1 MEGAPILMKNFNDY
15 FIVEDFEE
23 PIEQDNLHVAV
34 LGKKESGEGTF
45 AEIAE
50 EVCNAKK
57 IAFDSIYVDEAW
69 ISQND
74 VEIGS
79 VTIQNADG
87 KDNSIELE
95 THNTIIFV
103 RAGALESLSAQAIV
117 SSLQS
122 IGFFLVNDLES
133 MLACDNKMTN
143 TLLLE
148 RNNLPT
154 PKTSILNNVKS
165 IEDAH
170 KRIGGKF
177 PTIIKTLTGTQG
189 VGVSKVND
197 MGSLVSV
204 AQSLWKYEA
213 DLLLQ
218 EFLDIKS
225 DVRTLVVGGN
235 IIGAA
240 ERIREEDNSEFRNN
254 VHLGAKTRPY
264 TLSNEEKELVVAAA
278 RATGAWYC
286 GVDHCKVKDNY
297 YILEVNGSPGI
308 RSHFNAY
315 NTKTGSSIGKKTDK
329 DMVSLIIDF
338 FSSDLN
344 RRPIMRQEAG
354 FIETVTLEGMEND
367 PIRAKFDTGNSAS
380 ATMLHVDKLDADG
393 DYVDWVKNGKKF
405 RSEVIGVSE
414 PRRGAKPFDIR
425 PIIEHNL
432 IFNNKKYNVELGLTL
447 KDTASEMLVNRI
459 LLSKFKV
466 AINPN
471 RQFMLSSVTERNDT
485 NDH

>member
-1 MEGAPILMKNFNDY
+1 MKNFNDY
-15 FIVEDFEE
+15 FVVEEFEE
-23 PIEQDNLHVAV
+23 PIKQDNLHVAV

-57 IAFDSIYVDEAW
+57 ISFDQIYVDEAW

-133 MLACDNKMTN
+133 MLACDNKMAN

-154 PKTSILNNVKS
+154 PKTSILNNIKS

-170 KRIGGKF
+170 KRVGGKF
-177 PTIIKTLTGTQG
+177 PVIIKTLTGTQG

-197 MGSLVSV
+197 MASLVSV
-204 AQSLWKYEA
+204 AQSLWKYDA

-218 EFLDIKS
+218 QFLDIKS
-225 DVRTLVVGGN
+225 DIRTLVVGGN

-240 ERIREEDNSEFRNN
+240 ERIREEDNGEFRNN

-278 RATGAWYC
+278 RSTGAWYC
-286 GVDHCKVKDNY
+286 GVDHCKVKDDY
-297 YILEVNGSPGI
+297 YLLEVNGSPGI
-308 RSHFNAY
+308 R
-315 NTKTGSSIGKKTDK
+315 
-329 DMVSLIIDF
+329 
-338 FSSDLN
+338 
-344 RRPIMRQEAG
+344 
-354 FIETVTLEGMEND
+354 
-367 PIRAKFDTGNSAS
+367 
-380 ATMLHVDKLDADG
+380 
-393 DYVDWVKNGKKF
+393 
-405 RSEVIGVSE
+405 
-414 PRRGAKPFDIR
+414 
-425 PIIEHNL
+425 
-432 IFNNKKYNVELGLTL
+432 
-447 KDTASEMLVNRI
+447 
-459 LLSKFKV
+459 
-466 AINPN
+466 
-471 RQFMLSSVTERNDT
+471 
-485 NDH
+485 

>member
-1 MEGAPILMKNFNDY
+1 MKNFNEY
-15 FIVEDFEE
+15 FIPEEFEE
-23 PIEQDNLHVAV
+23 PIDQTGLHVAV

-50 EVCNAKK
+50 EVCNNKK
-57 IAFDSIYVDEAW
+57 IAFDQIYVDEAW
-69 ISQND
+69 ISQSD
-74 VEIGS
+74 IEIGK
-79 VTIQNADG
+79 VTIQNSDG
-87 KDNSIELE
+87 KDNSIELT

-103 RAGALESLSAQAIV
+103 RAGALESLACQAIV

-133 MLACDNKMTN
+133 MLACHNKMTN
-143 TLLLE
+143 SLLLE
-148 RNNLPT
+148 RNNIPT
-154 PKTSILNNVKS
+154 PKTSILNNEKS

-177 PTIIKTLTGTQG
+177 PVIIKTLTGTQG

-197 MGSLVSV
+197 MASLVSV
-204 AQSLWKYEA
+204 AQSLWKYNA

-218 EFLDIKS
+218 QYLDIKS

-235 IIGAA
+235 IIGSA
-240 ERIREEDNSEFRNN
+240 ERVREDTNKDFRNN

-264 TLSNEEKELVVAAA
+264 SLSEEEKELVVAAA
-278 RATGAWYC
+278 RSTGTWYC
-286 GVDHCKVKDNY
+286 GVDHCKVGSDY
-297 YILEVNGSPGI
+297 HILEVNGSPGI

-315 NTKTGSSIGKKTDK
+315 DPNSGKTLGKKSDK
-329 DMVSLIIDF
+329 DMVSLIVDF

-344 RRPIMRQEAG
+344 RRPMMRQEAG
-354 FIETVTLEGMEND
+354 FIETVMLEGMEND

-380 ATMLHVDKLDADG
+380 ATMLHVDKLEADG
-393 DYVDWVKNGKKF
+393 DYVEWVKNGKKF

-414 PRRGAKPFDIR
+414 PRRGGKPFDVR

-432 IFNNKKYNVELGLTL
+432 IFNNKKYKAEIGLTL

-459 LLSKFKV
+459 LLTKFKV
-466 AINPN
+466 SINPN
-471 RQFMLSSVTERNDT
+471 RQFILSKVTERNDT
-485 NDH
+485 TDH

>member
-1 MEGAPILMKNFNDY
+1 MKNFNDF
-15 FIVEDFEE
+15 FIPEEFEE
-23 PIEQDNLHVAV
+23 PIEQSDLHVAV

-50 EVCNAKK
+50 EVCNGKK
-57 IAFDSIYVDEAW
+57 IAFDQIYIDEAW
-69 ISQND
+69 ISQSD
-74 VEIGS
+74 IEIGK

-87 KDNSIELE
+87 KDNSIELT

-103 RAGALESLSAQAIV
+103 RAGALESLACQAIV

-133 MLACDNKMTN
+133 MLACHNKMTN
-143 TLLLE
+143 SLLLE
-148 RNNLPT
+148 RNNIPT
-154 PKTSILNNVKS
+154 PKTTILNNEKS

-170 KRIGGKF
+170 KRVGGKF
-177 PTIIKTLTGTQG
+177 PVVIKTLTGTQG

-204 AQSLWKYEA
+204 AQSLWKFNA

-218 EFLDIKS
+218 QFLDIKS
-225 DVRTLVVGGN
+225 DVRTLVVGGK

-240 ERIREEDNSEFRNN
+240 ERIREENNTEFRNN

-264 TLSNEEKELVVAAA
+264 KLSEEEKELVVAAA
-278 RATGAWYC
+278 RSTGAWYC
-286 GVDHCKVKDNY
+286 GVDHCQVGDDY

-315 NTKTGSSIGKKTDK
+315 DPNDGKSLGKKTDK
-329 DMVSLIIDF
+329 DMVGLIIEF

-344 RRPIMRQEAG
+344 RRPMMRTEAG
-354 FIETVTLEGMEND
+354 FIETVILEGMEDD

-380 ATMLHVDKLDADG
+380 ATMLHVDSLEADG
-393 DYVDWVKNGKKF
+393 DFVEWSKNGNKF
-405 RSEVIGVSE
+405 RSEVIGISE
-414 PRRGAKPFDIR
+414 PRRGGKPFDVR
-425 PIIEHNL
+425 PIIEHNV
-432 IFNNKKYNVELGLTL
+432 IFNNKKYNCEIGLTL

-459 LLSKFKV
+459 LLTKFKV

-471 RQFMLSSVTERNDT
+471 RQFILSDVTARNDDT
-485 NDH
+485 DH